1 MKNKKKTEEE
11 VVRTL
16 IETMFLIAGHPNI
29 SYDDVLKEGDGW
41 WSRYTMSEK
50 QRDDWFKW
58 GSDYVK
64 KELKL
69 STVNAHRQ
77 MQWIDLMWGLRVVKP
92 QQELEE

>member
-1 MKNKKKTEEE
+1 
-11 VVRTL
+11 
-16 IETMFLIAGHPNI
+16 
-29 SYDDVLKEGDGW
+29 
-41 WSRYTMSEK
+41 MSEK

-58 GSDYVK
+58 GSDYLK

-69 STVNAHRQ
+69 STVNAHRK

>member
-1 MKNKKKTEEE
+1 MKNKRKTEEE
-11 VVRTL
+11 VVRVL
-16 IETMFLIAGHPNI
+16 LETMFLIAGHPDI
-29 SYDDVLKEGDGW
+29 TYDGVLKEGDGW
-41 WSRYTMSEK
+41 WDKYTMSEK

-58 GSDYVK
+58 GSDYLK

-69 STVNAHRQ
+69 STVNAHRK

>member
-11 VVRTL
+11 LVRTL
-16 IETMFLIAGHPNI
+16 IETMFLIAGYPDI
-29 SYDDVLKEGDGW
+29 TFEDILKEGDGW

-58 GSDYVK
+58 GSDYLK

-69 STVNAHRQ
+69 STVK